1 MPTKRINFLLTPSNE
16 AMLNTYKSYVPHG
29 FRFSMSE
36 LVNELLATYLTQR
49 VAEMESESNN

>member
-1 MPTKRINFLLTPSNE
+1 MGKKMNFVLTPANQ

-49 VAEMESESNN
+49 VSEMESESNN